1 MKSFCL
7 VLLGVL
13 LSFFGYTQRVCLT
26 DSRTA
31 VSTEGS
37 TANGFSRDTIPNEVI
52 NIPVVVHVLFNAVE
66 QNISDEQVRSQI
78 IALNNDFRRLNA
90 DKINTPE
97 LFAAVAA
104 DTRINFC
111 LAQVDPQG
119 RPSKG
124 IVHRYTTVDHFLG
137 DDAMKFT
144 AAGGDDAW
152 DTKKYLNIWVCN
164 LFGRSLGYATMPGED
179 PAKDGVVIK
188 YDVFGTI
195 GNLRFPFNLGR
206 TATHEVGHW
215 LGLKH
220 IWGDDYCGDDGIY
233 DTPQQLSYN
242 YNCPSFPHQT
252 SCSPASGEMFMNFM
266 DLSNDACMN
275 LFTVGQKQKMRS
287 LFANGGIRNAFL
299 QSFAC
304 DSSLAA
310 GAPLP
315 DDTIPVAKPAAT
327 VYAYP
332 NPVQQ
337 LLNLDS
343 NDGYVFSGKWIQV
356 YDLTGA
362 RQLAYLATGNKPSIP
377 VQKLKPGI
385 YLIRIGEGTDARVLK
400 VLKQ

>member
-1 MKSFCL
+1 MKSLFQ
-7 VLLGVL
+7 VLFGVL
-13 LSFFGYTQRVCLT
+13 LTFVGHAQRVCTT
-26 DSRTA
+26 DIRFP
-31 VSTEGS
+31 VSVTNPLI
-37 TANGFSRDTIPNEVI
+37 NGVARDTVPNEVI
-52 NIPVVVHVLFNAVE
+52 NIPVVVHVLFNSTE

-90 DKINTPE
+90 DRVNTPE
-97 LFAAVAA
+97 IFAAVAA

-152 DTKKYLNIWVCN
+152 DSKKYLNIWVCN
-164 LFGRSLGYATMPGED
+164 LFGRSLGYATMPGDD
-179 PAKDGVVIK
+179 PSKDGVVIK

-195 GNLRFPFNLGR
+195 GNLRSPFNLGR

-220 IWGDDYCGDDGIY
+220 IWGDEYCGDDGIA

-242 YNCPSFPHQT
+242 YSCPTFPHVT

-275 LFTVGQKQKMRS
+275 LFTVGQKLKMRS
-287 LFANGGIRNAFL
+287 LFASGGIRNAFL

-315 DDTIPVAKPAAT
+315 DDTIPVAKPPAT

-332 NPVQQ
+332 NPVPQ

-343 NDGYVFSGKWIQV
+343 KDGYGFTGKWIQV
-356 YDLTGA
+356 FDLTGA
-362 RQLAYLATGNKPSIP
+362 KQLMFLATNNKPSIP
-377 VQKLKPGI
+377 VQKLKPGV
-385 YLIRIGEGTDARVLK
+385 YLIRVGDGTEARVLK
-400 VLKQ
+400 IVKQ